1 MLNFMSSS
9 RYEVMQGLVQRA
21 DPRKTLK
28 SVPLGVIPCGSGN
41 GLAKSVLRDAGEAY
55 GIAPAAFVVLK
66 GKPLPLDINMYE
78 SATQRYVEG
87 RGEKRAE
94 VKRGEERRK
103 EERRREEKR
112 GEEKRREEGR
122 RGERR
127 REEKRGEER
136 RREEKSRDVS
146 SLHSTVRYCAV
157 CCVLDTHHR
166 TSVGVV

>member
-55 GIAPAAFVVLK
+55 GVAPAAFVVLK

-78 SATQRYVEG
+78 SATQRYVG
-87 RGEKRAE
+87 G
-94 VKRGEERRK
+94 KRGEERRK
-103 EERRREEKR
+103 EERRREKKR

-136 RREEKSRDVS
+136 RRAEMCRVYTA
-146 SLHSTVRYCAV
+146 L
-157 CCVLDTHHR
+157 
-166 TSVGVV
+166 

>member
-28 SVPLGVIPCGSGN
+28 NVPLGVIPCGSGN

-78 SATQRYVEG
+78 SATQRYVG
-87 RGEKRAE
+87 G
-94 VKRGEERRK
+94 KRGEERRGEERK
-103 EERRREEKR
+103 REEKRREEKRGEEKRREEQRRKERRREEGRGEEKR

-122 RGERR
+122 RAEMCR
-127 REEKRGEER
+127 
-136 RREEKSRDVS
+136 VYTA
-146 SLHSTVRYCAV
+146 L
-157 CCVLDTHHR
+157 
-166 TSVGVV
+166 